1 MSEISIERFFEA
13 ELKTAKILEAQRI
26 EKSKKLIKLQVD
38 IGTEQRQIVAGIA
51 EAYSPEELVGKNIII
66 VANLQPATLM
76 GEVSNGMLL
85 AASIDGVPV
94 LATFEKE
101 VPPGTKVK

>member
-1 MSEISIERFFEA
+1 MSEITIEQFFEA
-13 ELKTAKILEAQRI
+13 DLRTARIIEAQRV
-26 EKSKKLIKLQVD
+26 EKSKKLIKLQID
-38 IGTEQRQIVAGIA
+38 TGTEQRQIVAGIA
-51 EAYSPEELVGKNIII
+51 EAYTPEELVGKTII
-66 VANLQPATLM
+66 VVTNLQPATLM

-94 LATFEKE
+94 IATFEKE

>member
-1 MSEISIERFFEA
+1 MSEISIEQFFEA
-13 ELKTAKILEAQRI
+13 DLRSAKIIEAQKV
-26 EKSKKLIKLQVD
+26 EKSRKLVKLQID
-38 IGTEQRQIVAGIA
+38 LGTEQRQIVAGIA
-51 EAYSPEELVGKNIII
+51 EAYTPEELIGRTIIV

-101 VPPGTKVK
+101 VPPGIKVK

>member
-1 MSEISIERFFEA
+1 MSEISIEQFFEA
-13 ELKTAKILEAQRI
+13 DLRSAKIIEAERV
-26 EKSKKLIKLQVD
+26 EKSKKLIKLQID
-38 IGTEQRQIVAGIA
+38 LGAEQRQIVAGIA
-51 EAYSPEELVGKNIII
+51 EAYTPEELIGRTIIV

-94 LATFEKE
+94 LATFQKE

>member
-1 MSEISIERFFEA
+1 MSEITIEQFFEA
-13 ELKTAKILEAQRI
+13 DLRTAKIIEAQRV
-26 EKSKKLIKLQVD
+26 EKSKKLIKLQID

-51 EAYSPEELVGKNIII
+51 EAYTPEELVGKTII
-66 VANLQPATLM
+66 VVVNLQPATLM

-94 LATFEKE
+94 IATFEKE
-101 VPPGTKVK
+101 VPPGTRVK

>member
-26 EKSKKLIKLQVD
+26 EKSRKLIKLQVD

>member
-1 MSEISIERFFEA
+1 MSEITIEQFFEA
-13 ELKTAKILEAQRI
+13 DLRTARIIEAQRV
-26 EKSKKLIKLQVD
+26 EKSKKLIKLQID

-51 EAYSPEELVGKNIII
+51 EAYTPEELVGKTII
-66 VANLQPATLM
+66 VVTNLQPATLM

-94 LATFEKE
+94 IATFEKE

>member
-1 MSEISIERFFEA
+1 MSEITIEQFFEA
-13 ELKTAKILEAQRI
+13 DLRTAKIIEAQRV
-26 EKSKKLIKLQVD
+26 EKSKKLIKLQID

-51 EAYSPEELVGKNIII
+51 EAYTPEELIGKTIIV

-94 LATFEKE
+94 IATFEKE

>member
-1 MSEISIERFFEA
+1 MNEITIEQFFEA
-13 ELKTAKILEAQRI
+13 DLRTARILEAQRV
-26 EKSKKLIKLQVD
+26 EKSKKLIKLQID

-51 EAYSPEELVGKNIII
+51 EVYTPEELVGKNII
-66 VANLQPATLM
+66 VVTNLQPATLM

>member
-1 MSEISIERFFEA
+1 MSELTIEQFFEA
-13 ELKTAKILEAQRI
+13 DLRTAKIIAAQRV
-26 EKSKKLIKLQVD
+26 EKSKKLIKLQID

-51 EAYSPEELVGKNIII
+51 EAYAPEELVGKTIIV

-94 LATFEKE
+94 IATFEKE
-101 VPPGTKVK
+101 VPPGTRVK

>member
-1 MSEISIERFFEA
+1 MSEITIEQFFEA
-13 ELKTAKILEAQRI
+13 DLRTAKIVEAQRV
-26 EKSKKLIKLQVD
+26 EKSKKLVKLQID

-51 EAYSPEELVGKNIII
+51 EAYTPEELVGKNII
-66 VANLQPATLM
+66 VVTNLQPATLM

>member
-1 MSEISIERFFEA
+1 MSEISIEQFFEA
-13 ELKTAKILEAQRI
+13 DLRTAKIIEAQRV
-26 EKSKKLIKLQVD
+26 EKSKKLVKLQID
-38 IGTEQRQIVAGIA
+38 LGTEQRQIVAGIA
-51 EAYSPEELVGKNIII
+51 EAYAPEELVGRTIIV

>member
-1 MSEISIERFFEA
+1 MSEITIEQFFEA
-13 ELKTAKILEAQRI
+13 DLRTAKIVEAQRV
-26 EKSKKLIKLQVD
+26 EKSKKLIKLQID

-51 EAYSPEELVGKNIII
+51 EAYTPEELVGKNII
-66 VANLQPATLM
+66 VVTNLQPATLM

-101 VPPGTKVK
+101 IPPGTKVK

>member
-1 MSEISIERFFEA
+1 MSEISIEQFFEA
-13 ELKTAKILEAQRI
+13 DLRSAKILQAERV
-26 EKSKKLIKLQVD
+26 EKSKKLVKLQID
-38 IGTEQRQIVAGIA
+38 LGTEQRQIVAGIA
-51 EAYSPEELVGKNIII
+51 EAYTPEQLIGRTIIV

-94 LATFEKE
+94 LAAFEKE